1 MKSGRILLKCQKFKY
16 MKRILYVEIIER
28 LHFEQVLTE
37 FLEPIKVQ

>member
-1 MKSGRILLKCQKFKY
+1 MKSGRILMKCQKFKY
-16 MKRILYVEIIER
+16 MKRMLYVER